1 MLRNQDLKSENEI
14 LGLDALGNMLS
25 FKFKGTEP
33 QEKFMEVGDDH
44 FFHFLNIGDVY
55 FISGKFTKRSN
66 RMIFNLPNVETY
78 SVDNPAQM
86 IQVIIN
92 DNLTTTYKNGIAFFS
107 CYENKIVIE
116 NLDDFENNSEIFI
129 NATFFN
135 KSLP

>member
-25 FKFKGTEP
+25 FKFQGTEP

-55 FISGKFTKRSN
+55 FISGRFTKRSN

-86 IQVIIN
+86 IQVII
-92 DNLTTTYKNGIAFFS
+92 TTILQLLIKM
-107 CYENKIVIE
+107 E
-116 NLDDFENNSEIFI
+116 
-129 NATFFN
+129 
-135 KSLP
+135 